1 MDAARAADGGTGV
14 LLLYRNYAG
23 DVMNFNM
30 ATERLGAEAVEAR
43 TVLVNDAAAS
53 APPDRKDE
61 RRGTAGGVFV
71 FRCAGA
77 AADLGLPIAEV
88 DRLAR
93 HANARI
99 HFMGLPSCPARS
111 RSPAARVSISPGQDG
126 SGHGHPRRAWHRP
139 ERA

>member
-43 TVLVNDAAAS
+43 TVLVNDDTAS

-61 RRGTAGGVFV
+61 RRGTAGGSS
-71 FRCAGA
+71 CSSM
-77 AADLGLPIAEV
+77 PIRQGGRV
-88 DRLAR
+88 RR
-93 HANARI
+93 K
-99 HFMGLPSCPARS
+99 S
-111 RSPAARVSISPGQDG
+111 RTAVLLSFFLRTTAPAASTP
-126 SGHGHPRRAWHRP
+126 
-139 ERA
+139 